1 MNHNIINDVFDNSK
15 LKYILR
21 REDPSSWDIVFN
33 KLEYKPLDYLNW
45 MIDYEFKYRCR
56 ISESKNHEF
65 QTVQT
70 KGTRKSGS
78 SPGVRCPP
86 GRIQPDRPVDRNED

>member
-21 REDPSSWDIVFN
+21 REDPLSWDIVFN

-45 MIDYEFKYRCR
+45 MIDYEFKYHLQNYDEILDQSIVILSDNKPIGIWPILIC
-56 ISESKNHEF
+56 
-65 QTVQT
+65 
-70 KGTRKSGS
+70 
-78 SPGVRCPP
+78 
-86 GRIQPDRPVDRNED
+86 